1 MRVTVPERLVSSFAP
16 TQPSLRCPPRVKFT
30 NIHFLRDLHTY
41 PTIILLSTWQ
51 VFQQFPKRGSS
62 CKSHLRTGNMDS
74 PIPTLLQQ
82 QLWWILTQLPW
93 LQPEQERNL
102 FEYRKA
108 IQKADENPLSPD
120 DQTELF
126 NRADLMQHMASPA
139 PTTRVDKI
147 LR

>member
-1 MRVTVPERLVSSFAP
+1 
-16 TQPSLRCPPRVKFT
+16 
-30 NIHFLRDLHTY
+30 
-41 PTIILLSTWQ
+41 
-51 VFQQFPKRGSS
+51 
-62 CKSHLRTGNMDS
+62 MDS

-139 PTTRVDKI
+139 PTTRV
-147 LR
+147 